1 MRYGGVEYAEAVPRT
16 APAVQDQSKD
26 QSDLETEVI
35 MTHAFNAQSLLWWWH
50 PQQAGTGQ
58 R

>member
-26 QSDLETEVI
+26 QLDLETEVVTDTQDSED
-35 MTHAFNAQSLLWWWH
+35 M
-50 PQQAGTGQ
+50 
-58 R
+58 